1 MRKNNELKRLYDEVK
16 NEIKGKQELPEIV
29 CYKEK
34 LEEIIGDN
42 KDIYLRYKIL
52 SQGNS
57 SSDIITLIVTLIAL
71 VINTLMTAVGLVST
85 RSIIPDSLAVIYIV
99 LLSGYV
105 IWLLCYMFLKMR
117 WLPLYRNVSII
128 LDEIYIEKF
137 EK

>member
-1 MRKNNELKRLYDEVK
+1 M
-16 NEIKGKQELPEIV
+16 
-29 CYKEK
+29 
-34 LEEIIGDN
+34 EEIIGDN